1 MSPKIKPLVVAL
13 AGLGTVGGGLAQ
25 LLGAD
30 RKWVIGRIG
39 RDVVIKYVIELRKD
53 LELFGAAKDA
63 TLTADADAAL
73 GDPEVDV
80 FVELIGGTT
89 AARMLIAKALENGKH
104 VVTANKALLAEHGDE
119 LFALARKKGLHLRYE
134 ASVGG
139 GIPIVDTIMNPLA
152 ANRAERILGI
162 LNGTCNFILTQM
174 THTGLDFATALKQAQ
189 EKGYAEA
196 DPTLDIEGWDTAH
209 KLTLLIQLAFGQRYP
224 LKKLPVTG
232 VSVVTPM
239 DIQYAKA
246 LGFRIKL
253 IAQARALDGKIE
265 AGVYPALVPE
275 EYLLAQVEG
284 SLNALRLDG
293 AAGPVMLHGHGA
305 GDLPTA
311 SAVLADIMAV
321 ASGREPNNTGFAAE
335 LPEARILDL
344 DEAVSLH
351 YLRFMVQDRPGVLRD
366 IGTVM
371 ASRDISL
378 KQVVQK
384 GEDSGQGVPIV
395 FLTHE
400 ATAAAVHAAMRDID
414 ELRIPVSRTMHYR
427 IL

>member
-1 MSPKIKPLVVAL
+1 
-13 AGLGTVGGGLAQ
+13 
-25 LLGAD
+25 
-30 RKWVIGRIG
+30 
-39 RDVVIKYVIELRKD
+39 
-53 LELFGAAKDA
+53 
-63 TLTADADAAL
+63 
-73 GDPEVDV
+73 
-80 FVELIGGTT
+80 
-89 AARMLIAKALENGKH
+89 
-104 VVTANKALLAEHGDE
+104 
-119 LFALARKKGLHLRYE
+119 
-134 ASVGG
+134 
-139 GIPIVDTIMNPLA
+139 
-152 ANRAERILGI
+152 
-162 LNGTCNFILTQM
+162 
-174 THTGLDFATALKQAQ
+174 
-189 EKGYAEA
+189 
-196 DPTLDIEGWDTAH
+196 
-209 KLTLLIQLAFGQRYP
+209 
-224 LKKLPVTG
+224 
-232 VSVVTPM
+232 M